1 MTPSTCLHAF
11 APACT
16 LLLTS
21 VSDRPNQAVL
31 RWLVRYY
38 VVDPW
43 LSWHPCCFQG
53 EPTRTSVAELF
64 VAVADINDNRPTF
77 AFSEY
82 NLTVG
87 GDDLE
92 PGLQITT
99 VHADDLDTGINAA
112 IRYSM
117 TVTNHGTAHFVIGE
131 ESGSVFVSGM
141 DTAGDYVLDIT
152 ATDGGQ
158 PPLSATMRLY
168 VAILKSTATTTTT
181 TTTAKPAIS
190 STVDPNASGARRVF
204 YISALHSLLVAMY
217 LVV

>member
-1 MTPSTCLHAF
+1 M
-11 APACT
+11 
-16 LLLTS
+16 
-21 VSDRPNQAVL
+21 
-31 RWLVRYY
+31 
-38 VVDPW
+38 
-43 LSWHPCCFQG
+43 
-53 EPTRTSVAELF
+53 AELF
-64 VAVADINDNRPTF
+64 VTVADINDNRPMF

-99 VHADDLDTGINAA
+99 VHAADLDTGINAA
-112 IRYSM
+112 IRYFM
-117 TVTNHGTAHFVIGE
+117 TFTNHGTAHFVIGE

-168 VAILKSTATTTTT
+168 VTILKSTATTTT
-181 TTTAKPAIS
+181 AKS
-190 STVDPNASGARRVF
+190 ASGARGVF

-217 LVV
+217 LVVWAYLHTSWKYDMSPSP

>member
-1 MTPSTCLHAF
+1 M
-11 APACT
+11 
-16 LLLTS
+16 
-21 VSDRPNQAVL
+21 
-31 RWLVRYY
+31 
-38 VVDPW
+38 
-43 LSWHPCCFQG
+43 
-53 EPTRTSVAELF
+53 AELF
-64 VAVADINDNRPTF
+64 VTVADINDNRPTF

-82 NLTVG
+82 NLTVS

-131 ESGSVFVSGM
+131 ESGSVFVSGL

-168 VAILKSTATTTTT
+168 VTILKSTATTTTK
-181 TTTAKPAIS
+181 TTTAS
-190 STVDPNASGARRVF
+190 VDPNASGARGVF
-204 YISALHSLLVAMY
+204 YISALHWLMAAMY
-217 LVV
+217 LVVYLHTS

>member
-1 MTPSTCLHAF
+1 M
-11 APACT
+11 
-16 LLLTS
+16 
-21 VSDRPNQAVL
+21 NQAVL
-31 RWLVRYY
+31 RWLVCYY

-43 LSWHPCCFQG
+43 LSWYPCCFQG
-53 EPTRTSVAELF
+53 EPIRTSVAELF
-64 VAVADINDNRPTF
+64 VTVADINDNRPTF

-99 VHADDLDTGINAA
+99 VHADDLDTGTNAA

-131 ESGSVFVSGM
+131 ESGSVFASGL

-168 VAILKSTATTTTT
+168 VTILKSTATTTTK
-181 TTTAKPAIS
+181 TTTA
-190 STVDPNASGARRVF
+190 TVDPNASGARGVF
-204 YISALHSLLVAMY
+204 YISALHWLMAAMY
-217 LVV
+217 LVVYLHTS